1 MRHSFLDRY
10 RQGTSL
16 VHRLDPRLKLLAT
29 LTFVLAVTTTPAGAW
44 LAFAALAALVI
55 AATLVAEIPLVEG
68 LKRSSIALP
77 FAGMVAISL
86 PFATGGEVVWSW
98 QPFGFAQGGP
108 FGFAQGGFS
117 NWTLT
122 VTNEGL
128 VLFAMVVVKAWLSIM
143 VSGLL
148 VVSTPFPDLL
158 KAMRSLHVPAV
169 LTATISFMYRYLFV
183 LVDEAMRLQTARAA
197 RSAGPGRAM
206 WWRARV
212 LGGMIGSLFIR
223 SYERSE
229 RIFAAMLSRGFSGEV
244 RTLTHLT
251 WQARD
256 TWVGLVWLVALSA
269 VAALGRV
276 SILAPTWGLW

>member
-29 LTFVLAVTTTPAGAW
+29 LAFVLVVTTTPPGNW
-44 LAFAALAALVI
+44 LAFVLLAVLAVG
-55 AATLVAEIPLVEG
+55 AVLVAEVPLIDG
-68 LKRSSIALP
+68 LKRSAVALP

-86 PFATGGEVVWSW
+86 PFTQAGDVLWSW
-98 QPFGFAQGGP
+98 RPFGF
-108 FGFAQGGFS
+108 
-117 NWTLT
+117 TLT
-122 VTNEGL
+122 ITDAGL
-128 VLFAMVVVKAWLSIM
+128 VLFATVVLKAWLSVM

-148 VVSTPFPDLL
+148 VATTPFPHLL
-158 KAMRSLHVPAV
+158 KALRSLHVPAV

-183 LVDEAMRLQTARAA
+183 LMDEAMRLQTARAS
-197 RSAGPGRAM
+197 RSAGPGRTVR
-206 WWRARV
+206 WRARV

-229 RIFAAMLSRGFSGEV
+229 RIYAAMLSRGFASEI
-244 RTLTHLT
+244 RTLTHFA

-256 TWVGLVWLVALSA
+256 TWVGLAWVVALVAI
-269 VAALGRV
+269 VALGRAA
-276 SILAPTWGLW
+276 LWLPAWGS

>member
-29 LTFVLAVTTTPAGAW
+29 LAFVLAVTTIPAGAW
-44 LAFAALAALVI
+44 LAFASLAALVV
-55 AATLVAEIPLVEG
+55 AATRVAEVPLVEG
-68 LKRSSIALP
+68 LKRSVIALP

-86 PFATGGEVVWSW
+86 PFAAGGEVVWSW
-98 QPFGFAQGGP
+98 QPLGFDRDGLLD
-108 FGFAQGGFS
+108 
-117 NWTLT
+117 WTLT
-122 VTNEGL
+122 VTDEGL

-143 VSGLL
+143 ASGLL

-251 WQARD
+251 WRARD
-256 TWVGLVWLVALSA
+256 TWVGLAWLVALA
-269 VAALGRV
+269 AIAALGRV
-276 SILAPTWGLW
+276 SIDAPTWGLW

>member
-16 VHRLDPRLKLLAT
+16 VHRLDPRLKLSAT
-29 LTFVLAVTTTPAGAW
+29 LAFVLTVTTTLPGDW
-44 LAFAALAALVI
+44 LAFALLAALAIGAVLI
-55 AATLVAEIPLVEG
+55 AEVPLLEG
-68 LKRSSIALP
+68 LQRSAVVLP

-86 PFATGGEVVWSW
+86 PFTQAGEVVWSW
-98 QPFGFAQGGP
+98 QPFSSAQGGL
-108 FGFAQGGFS
+108 FGF
-117 NWTLT
+117 TLT
-122 VTNEGL
+122 ITDAGL
-128 VLFAMVVVKAWLSIM
+128 VLFATVVIKAWLSVM

-148 VVSTPFPDLL
+148 VATTPFPDLL

-183 LVDEAMRLQTARAA
+183 LVDEAMRLQTARTA
-197 RSAGPGRAM
+197 RSAGTGRTV

-229 RIFAAMLSRGFSGEV
+229 RIYAAMLSRGFAGEFC
-244 RTLTHLT
+244 TLTRLT
-251 WQARD
+251 WRARD
-256 TWVGLVWLVALSA
+256 TWVGLAWVAALDA
-269 VAALGRV
+269 IAALGRMALQLSV
-276 SILAPTWGLW
+276 WRF

>member
-16 VHRLDPRLKLLAT
+16 IHHLDPRLKLLAT
-29 LTFVLAVTTTPAGAW
+29 LAFVLAVTTTPPGNW
-44 LAFAALAALVI
+44 IAFALLAVLAIGAV
-55 AATLVAEIPLVEG
+55 LVADVPLVEG
-68 LKRSSIALP
+68 LKRSAVALP

-86 PFATGGEVVWSW
+86 PFTQAGEVVWLW
-98 QPFGFAQGGP
+98 QPFSAHSGVLGF
-108 FGFAQGGFS
+108 
-117 NWTLT
+117 TLT
-122 VTNEGL
+122 ITDAGL
-128 VLFAMVVVKAWLSIM
+128 VLFATVVVKAWLSVM

-148 VVSTPFPDLL
+148 VVTTPFPDLL
-158 KAMRSLHVPAV
+158 KAMRSLRIPSV

-183 LVDEAMRLQTARAA
+183 LVDEAMRLQTARVA
-197 RSAGPGRAM
+197 RSVGTGRTV

-229 RIFAAMLSRGFSGEV
+229 RIYAAMLSRGFAGEV
-244 RTLTHLT
+244 RTFTRLT

-256 TWVGLVWLVALSA
+256 TWAGLVWVALLAAIA
-269 VAALGRV
+269 VLGRT
-276 SILAPTWGLW
+276 APLFFARGY

>member
-16 VHRLDPRLKLLAT
+16 IHRLDSRLKLVAT
-29 LTFVLAVTTTPAGAW
+29 LAYVLAVTTTPPGAW
-44 LAFAALAALVI
+44 TAYALLAALAIGAVL
-55 AATLVAEIPLVEG
+55 AAQVPLNEG
-68 LKRSSIALP
+68 LKRSAVALP

-86 PFATGGEVVWSW
+86 PFTQAGDVLWSW
-98 QPFGFAQGGP
+98 RILGQTLTITDAGFA
-108 FGFAQGGFS
+108 
-117 NWTLT
+117 
-122 VTNEGL
+122 
-128 VLFAMVVVKAWLSIM
+128 LFATVVVKAWLSVL

-148 VVSTPFPDLL
+148 VATTPFPDLL
-158 KAMRSLHVPAV
+158 KAMRSLRVPAV

-197 RSAGPGRAM
+197 RSVGTGRTV

-212 LGGMIGSLFIR
+212 LGGMIGSLFLR

-229 RIFAAMLSRGFSGEV
+229 RIYAAMLSRGFAGEV
-244 RTLTHLT
+244 RTLTRPM

-256 TWVGLVWLVALSA
+256 TWVGLAWISALLVIATLGRMALRLSA
-269 VAALGRV
+269 
-276 SILAPTWGLW
+276 WGF